1 MSLLEVKGLTAGYGS
16 VPVVRDVGL
25 SVERGELVALLG
37 ANGAGK
43 TTTLLAISGLVR
55 TYQGEIRLDGR
66 PVGGLPPAHRARAGI
81 QHVPEDRSLF
91 PSLTVDETLGLAAGG
106 RRSAEWV
113 LEYFPA
119 LRGLGGRRVAALSGG
134 EQQMLALARA
144 LCRDPSLLIVDE
156 MSLGLAPLV
165 VSAFFPVLRRVAAER
180 GCGVVIVEQHVHLA
194 LRWVDRV
201 HVMAGGRVVAS
212 GTTGEMRPRIDELTS
227 AYLGEDPAPAPGVAG
242 GSAAATVTDEGEND
256 EGVRRP

>member
-1 MSLLEVKGLTAGYGS
+1 MSLLEVRGLTAGYGA

-43 TTTLLAISGLVR
+43 TTTLLAISGLVGL
-55 TYQGEIRLDGR
+55 QAGEITLDGG
-66 PVGGLPPAHRARAGI
+66 PVTALTPARRARAGI

-91 PSLTVDETLGLAAGG
+91 PSLTVDETIRLACRT
-106 RRSAEWV
+106 RRAPGWV
-113 LEYFPA
+113 LDLFPA
-119 LRGLGGRRVAALSGG
+119 LERLGGRRVAALSGG

-144 LCRDPSLLIVDE
+144 LCRDPSLLVVDE

-165 VSAFFPVLRRVAAER
+165 VNAFFPVLRRVAAER
-180 GCGVVIVEQHVHLA
+180 GCGVLIVEQHVHVA

-201 HVMAGGRVVAS
+201 HVMAGGTVAAS
-212 GTTGEMRPRIDELTS
+212 GTVEEMRPRIDELAG
-227 AYLGEDPAPAPGVAG
+227 AYLGPSPQHTRAHHTE
-242 GSAAATVTDEGEND
+242 VTEGD
-256 EGVRRP
+256 KP

>member
-1 MSLLEVKGLTAGYGS
+1 MSLLEVERLTAGYAA

-43 TTTLLAISGLVR
+43 TTTLLAISGLVS
-55 TYQGEIRLDGR
+55 TYSGEIRLAGASIS
-66 PVGGLPPAHRARAGI
+66 GLAPARRARAGI

-91 PSLTVDETLGLAAGG
+91 PSLTVDETIRLAGG
-106 RRSAEWV
+106 TRRSPEWV

-119 LRGLGGRRVAALSGG
+119 LRELGGRRVAALSGG

-165 VSAFFPVLRRVAAER
+165 VNAFFPVLRRIAAER
-180 GCGVVIVEQHVHLA
+180 ECGVLIVEQHVHVA

-201 HVMAGGRVVAS
+201 YVMAGGTMAAS
-212 GTTGEMRPRIDELTS
+212 GTADEMRPKVDELTS
-227 AYLGEDPAPAPGVAG
+227 AYLGEQTAPSPVPAPAGTHAVDS
-242 GSAAATVTDEGEND
+242 GS
-256 EGVRRP
+256 